1 MCDASYW
8 LDAPS
13 GVEGV
18 LAGSREE
25 LNTVKQTLLP
35 SGTGGQGP
43 GGVG

>member
-18 LAGSREE
+18 LAGSGEE
-25 LNTVKQTLLP
+25 LNMVKQALLP
-35 SGTGGQGP
+35 SATEGQGP
-43 GGVG
+43 GSVG